1 MKKNLFKR
9 LAVSVA
15 ALGLVATMQFPA
27 MAALTEQTF
36 EKALK
41 KDADAYAPNTTF
53 TFTVAPAAATT
64 VAGEGLL
71 SYAGV
76 AGGVTVTDQ
85 AVFGPAKTYNSVVG
99 GLGLTNISENFKL
112 SFDATQFTAPGTYHY
127 TLTEA
132 NGGYDGITYDTVAKD
147 LYVFVQNNA
156 GGTGYEVSSVI
167 LAKGNVGTASN
178 KITKIENDYA
188 VNAGDPNNGTHEL
201 KVSKTVTGNQ
211 GDRAK
216 DFSFKIKVEGAN
228 GEMYKVVKGGNTL
241 APITSGTE
249 ATYTLKH
256 GENFVVYGLSKAD
269 KYTVEEVIVA
279 TDGYTTTAT
288 LDAANTTL
296 TNGKTGETTQGTA
309 NRDLAYTNDKNV
321 VTPTGIA
328 VSFAPYILLVLFA
341 GVAGKIFMGRRKI
354 EE

>member
-27 MAALTEQTF
+27 MAALTEQSF
-36 EKALK
+36 DKVLK
-41 KDADAYAPNTTF
+41 KDANAYAPNTTF
-53 TFTVAPAAATT
+53 TFTVAPAGATT
-64 VAGEGLL
+64 VATNGLL

-76 AGGVTVTDQ
+76 AGGVTVTQQ
-85 AVFGPAKTYNSVVG
+85 AVFSPATSYNSAVG
-99 GLGLTNISENFKL
+99 GLGQTEIKTEFKL
-112 SFDATQFTAPGTYHY
+112 NFDATRFTAPGTYHY

-132 NGGYDGITYDTVAKD
+132 DGGYDGMTYDTAAKD
-147 LYVFVQNNA
+147 LYVFVQNDA
-156 GGTGYEVSSVI
+156 AGTGYEVSSVI
-167 LAKGNVGTASN
+167 LAKGDVTTASN
-178 KITKIENDYA
+178 KITKIENNYA
-188 VNAGDPNNGTHEL
+188 IDAGNVNNGTHEL

-211 GDRAK
+211 GDRSK
-216 DFSFKIKVEGAN
+216 DFTFTIKVSGAA
-228 GEMYKVVKGGNTL
+228 GEQYKVVKGATESTL
-241 APITSGTE
+241 TSGTE

-256 GENFVVYGLSKAD
+256 NENFVVYGLSKND
-269 KYTVEEVIVA
+269 KFEVGETIVA
-279 TDGYTTTAT
+279 ADGYTTTAK
-288 LDAANTTL
+288 LDNVDETL
-296 TNGKTGETTQGTA
+296 TNGKMAEKTQGTA